1 MLERI
6 LGDTQRRIV
15 EHLIREGER
24 SLSHITEEMNLSKP
38 SVSRHLKELVDLG
51 MVKERKERTSAGRE
65 SLYSPNRFALL
76 LVINPDARSIVS
88 IETQSRFSLPFMLLE
103 QVKDKEFK
111 EDLEALLDA
120 ISQLKEDER
129 PIAVILFGSVAEGKG
144 TWKSDIDVAILSPTW
159 SKTLKGRVEELIS
172 DAGMK
177 TKHQVKPH
185 FLVSQQLEGE
195 ESMLVKEIKMSGMII
210 YGDLYGE
217 SVPWKEMERY
227 KSITP

>member
-1 MLERI
+1 MLERV

-15 EHLIREGER
+15 EHLTREGER

-88 IETQSRFSLPFMLLE
+88 IETQSRFSLPFLLLE
-103 QVKDKEFK
+103 QVKDDEFK
-111 EDLEALLDA
+111 EDLVTLLSA
-120 ISQLKEDER
+120 IGRLREDER

-144 TWKSDIDVAILSPTW
+144 TWKSDIDVAILNLTW
-159 SKTLKGRVEELIS
+159 DGASRGKMEELIS

-177 TKHQVKPH
+177 TKHQIKPH
-185 FLVSQQLEGE
+185 FLEKLQFEGG
-195 ESMLVKEIKMSGMII
+195 ESMLLKEIKQSGIII
-210 YGDLYGE
+210 YGDLFGRR
-217 SVPWKEMERY
+217 VPWKKMRRY
-227 KSITP
+227 KSITA

>member
-1 MLERI
+1 MLERV
-6 LGDTQRRIV
+6 LGNTQRRIV
-15 EHLIREGER
+15 EYLTREGER
-24 SLSHITEEMNLSKP
+24 SLSDITERMNLSKP
-38 SVSRHLKELVDLG
+38 SVSRHLKELVDSG
-51 MVKERKERTSAGRE
+51 IVKERKKRTRAGRE
-65 SLYSPNRFALL
+65 SLYTPNRFALL
-76 LVINPDARSIVS
+76 LVLNPEARSMVS
-88 IETQSRFSLPFMLLE
+88 IETQSRFSLPFLLLE
-103 QVKDKEFK
+103 QVKDEEFK
-111 EDLEALLDA
+111 EDLEVLLSA
-120 ISQLKEDER
+120 ISRLKEDER
-129 PIAVILFGSVAEGKG
+129 PIAIILFGSVAEGKG

>member
-1 MLERI
+1 MLERV

-76 LVINPDARSIVS
+76 LVINPDGRSIVS
-88 IETQSRFSLPFMLLE
+88 IETQSRFSLPFLLLE
-103 QVKDKEFK
+103 QVKDDEFK

-120 ISQLKEDER
+120 ISQLKEGER

-159 SKTLKGRVEELIS
+159 SKTLKGRMEELIS

-177 TKHQVKPH
+177 TKHQIKPH

-195 ESMLVKEIKMSGMII
+195 GSVLVKEIRASGIII
-210 YGDLYGE
+210 YGDLFGRR
-217 SVPWKEMERY
+217 VPWKKMRRY
-227 KSITP
+227 KSITA